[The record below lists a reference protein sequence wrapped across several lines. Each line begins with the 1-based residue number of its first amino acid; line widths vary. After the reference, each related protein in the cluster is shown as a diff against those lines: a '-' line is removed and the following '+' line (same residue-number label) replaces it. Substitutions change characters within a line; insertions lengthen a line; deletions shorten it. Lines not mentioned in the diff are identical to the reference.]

1 MSETQK
7 FAELDNLSKGL
18 NGLGTLSD
26 EEFKKTPQYRKWD
39 HARKKLPE
47 KEAKEYREY
56 AFQKTQKNKKEQRQ
70 NLQELCEH
78 KKFHP
83 YAEEWL
89 QNQLAEDGKATEQA
103 PSLSSFRDSYP
114 ELGPQ
119 DLSNTETVFFAFA
132 EAGKQKELF
141 RGFDWA
147 HQQVKMNE
155 EKGGTKF
162 ENLFIP
168 ETVSIDYSEYSH
180 VPIFKNNIHAKPYK
194 DGVLLV
200 VNDFSRKNKNCIAL
214 TIGAAAISDFSIGKV
229 IARVYESKCYN
240 HSQIDWRDKKFDEQV
255 VFYIVIPKI
264 VKNKAVRIVFKNN
277 KGLKGLIKTFRKH
290 PPIPKIKVDKF
301 KYFFDEASE
310 SQHVV
315 STLQFCQKEPEL
327 KPQYNFN
334 NNTLLKT
341 AYERALKECW
351 NIHLVFSEKYKK
363 ENLFFE
369 MLKDKL
375 SLDDL
380 QKEYMKDIF
389 PYEQYLDISLLTKNP
404 SSEHATRL
412 LKKNFLKASLLYHH
426 THNGTTFCNGKPIDT
441 SNKSKVDCLLFWKK
455 IDVFELLFSPLNNN
469 FPLCMED
476 SKIINEVDIFDPI
489 LNKHIDVTQDI
500 FDKES
505 YVYEYKDIKEF
516 NFKDKH
522 ILQEAMDSQT
532 GYLMPFDGDHELL
545 HDPKF
550 IHVRFREYKDFIIIV
565 LCEKNGRYLVDV
577 FSKAEVDF
585 KYMIWHNLKYD
596 KNYSEECLQEI
607 YSKFAQCIRD
617 AKILENRTS
626 SMQYRGR
633 RKPYG
638 SNTDEVYPIYFPRK
652 RYTRDYSKEQQKRE
666 KDFFNESKKFSGSR
680 CAHVRKLPTDCKPS
694 MKQLLLAKRL
704 DRWVPPNHTFV
715 SETKWGQNIT
725 KREKKYRNTALNG
738 LLYYN
743 NEQVSEVVKIDRLC
757 PAQFEEYCEK
767 YVKKLGY
774 TVKTRQNYDGG
785 IDIRAIKILD
795 NHETEYLLVQCKH
808 WKKPIPPGEMRDFKA
823 GCDEEK
829 TEYKKVLMFMS
840 SSKFSPGAREY
851 AEKFNI
857 KLIDGDDL
865 LK

>member
-1 MSETQK
+1 
-7 FAELDNLSKGL
+7 
-18 NGLGTLSD
+18 
-26 EEFKKTPQYRKWD
+26 
-39 HARKKLPE
+39 
-47 KEAKEYREY
+47 
-56 AFQKTQKNKKEQRQ
+56 
-70 NLQELCEH
+70 
-78 KKFHP
+78 
-83 YAEEWL
+83 
-89 QNQLAEDGKATEQA
+89 
-103 PSLSSFRDSYP
+103 
-114 ELGPQ
+114 
-119 DLSNTETVFFAFA
+119 
-132 EAGKQKELF
+132 
-141 RGFDWA
+141 
-147 HQQVKMNE
+147 
-155 EKGGTKF
+155 
-162 ENLFIP
+162 
-168 ETVSIDYSEYSH
+168 
-180 VPIFKNNIHAKPYK
+180 
-194 DGVLLV
+194 
-200 VNDFSRKNKNCIAL
+200 
-214 TIGAAAISDFSIGKV
+214 
-229 IARVYESKCYN
+229 
-240 HSQIDWRDKKFDEQV
+240 
-255 VFYIVIPKI
+255 
-264 VKNKAVRIVFKNN
+264 
-277 KGLKGLIKTFRKH
+277 
-290 PPIPKIKVDKF
+290 
-301 KYFFDEASE
+301 
-310 SQHVV
+310 
-315 STLQFCQKEPEL
+315 
-327 KPQYNFN
+327 
-334 NNTLLKT
+334 
-341 AYERALKECW
+341 
-351 NIHLVFSEKYKK
+351 
-363 ENLFFE
+363 

-426 THNGTTFCNGKPIDT
+426 THKGTTFCNDKLIDM
-441 SNKSKVDCLLFWKK
+441 SNKSQVDCLLFWKK

-476 SKIINEVDIFDPI
+476 SLIINDGDIFDPI
-489 LNKHIDVTQDI
+489 LNKHLDITPDI

-505 YVYEYKDIKEF
+505 YVHEYKDIKEF
-516 NFKDKH
+516 NFKEKH
-522 ILQEAMDSQT
+522 ILQEAMDCQT